1 MRDVKYGTR
10 CAHTC
15 LPIVRALAA
24 VLVVVKGKD
33 LNRTHI
39 RKNKI
44 RLFQSVLFTPW
55 FQL

>member
-15 LPIVRALAA
+15 LPIVRALTA

-39 RKNKI
+39 RKKL
-44 RLFQSVLFTPW
+44 RLFQSVLFKPW
-55 FQL
+55 LQL